1 MRPGCSYLWL
11 RIDGG
16 WLGLAFFSC
25 TAKSPGSQCLRCGRW
40 LPKGAAAVTDR
51 TVSKGDCGCSGPL
64 PIPGAQFIVRERCP
78 RRPGPPLMSPPP
90 TSTTTAR
97 SVIKYPTGGACDM
110 FQMMEMNPGRHRD
123 KNPNC
128 IIIFTLSDSNW
139 LNCLIGKPIVN

>member
-1 MRPGCSYLWL
+1 MINITGVAL
-11 RIDGG
+11 
-16 WLGLAFFSC
+16 FSNIC
-25 TAKSPGSQCLRCGRW
+25 LYKVSP
-40 LPKGAAAVTDR
+40 
-51 TVSKGDCGCSGPL
+51 
-64 PIPGAQFIVRERCP
+64 REFA
-78 RRPGPPLMSPPP
+78 
-90 TSTTTAR
+90 TTTAR